1 VHIAFSNETVA
12 QQQNPTLSIPDEV
25 KITELINIIEDSTD
39 YYFTYNTEL
48 TKGAPVFRF
57 DKSPLSLSK
66 ILQNLDEYYPY
77 QISIDENTQKIQLV
91 KDSKFRIKGVVIDSF
106 SGETIQDVQIYCSTV
121 YNTNT
126 NEDGYFS
133 MMIDTSIRNI
143 IVSQIGYQL
152 REISVNDLIG
162 TNSTIPLSFNQTFLD
177 ITILD
182 TPLKQ
187 EKFKQSQ
194 KHTHQDIS
202 SSSSISGTPD
212 LLSYLKVLPSVSSGS
227 EGQTGFN
234 VRGGGSEQNLVLLDG
249 FPIYEVSHLGGL
261 SSVFLT
267 DAVKNIDFYSS
278 GFPARY
284 DGALSSVVDVRLKE
298 GNRNKFSRKLSIGL
312 EGIQGQFEG
321 PIGPS
326 TSINITGKKS
336 LITEIIR
343 PILKNRVDLIDA
355 RLGYF
360 DLYGKLTHW
369 FSPSNRISAFAYI
382 GSDNI
387 GIEREIRNNNDLVND
402 INRIEWGNKVY
413 GIQWN
418 RTLMDNFF
426 LTMSA
431 GYTQYR
437 YNSTGSYQ
445 IQFFNNGNIQTNS
458 FTLLS
463 ESFLEDYSIKSSI
476 DYYSDNLGKFKIGF
490 NYIDHTN
497 APFTFEEEVFL
508 VGTEEINVVDSI
520 YKTEEF
526 SAYIEN
532 ELSLGSNVNLNTGL
546 RYNQYNTE
554 GTSYVHL
561 NPRLNITYSR
571 RNYSLSASYSRLSQF
586 IHLLT
591 NPGPGLPSSL
601 WAPSTDELGPERSD
615 NFDLS
620 YKYRKGNFSFGSSIY
635 YKKFNSVIEYQD
647 PNDIIYSFIINDN
660 SDQVVNNADF
670 EERSI
675 VGTGTAYG
683 IEFNSELL
691 LDKWSLLGTYTLSRS
706 IREFD
711 EIDGGEPFPFR
722 FDRTHDISVSIKYQ
736 FKKNQYFKMNFV
748 YGTGNAI
755 TLLTEEILRPENQPP
770 LPIAPSRN
778 NFRVPDNHH
787 LDISYNIEKRK
798 DDKIF
803 EASVGVYNVYN
814 QLNPFYVF
822 ILENSEANASLR
834 SISIYPILPQLN
846 FSYRW

>member
-1 VHIAFSNETVA
+1 LIRTTSISLLIIVHTAFSNAILA
-12 QQQNPTLSIPDEV
+12 QEQNPTLVIPEEIKFTD
-25 KITELINIIEDSTD
+25 LINIIEDSTD

-48 TKGAPVFRF
+48 TKDAPIFRF
-57 DKSPLSLSK
+57 KKGSLSLSK
-66 ILQNLDEYYPY
+66 ILQNLDEYHPY
-77 QISIDENTQKIQLV
+77 QISIDENTNKIQLV
-91 KDSKFRIKGVVIDSF
+91 KDSRFRIKGVVIDSF

-133 MMIDTSIRNI
+133 MIVDTSIKTI
-143 IVSQIGYQL
+143 VVSQIGYQL
-152 REISVNDLIG
+152 REISMSDLIG
-162 TNSTIPLSFNQTFLD
+162 NYSTIPLSFNQTFLD

-194 KHTHQDIS
+194 KHSNEDIANS
-202 SSSSISGTPD
+202 NSISGTPD

-355 RLGYF
+355 RLGYY
-360 DLYGKLTHW
+360 DLYGKITHW

-382 GSDNI
+382 GNDNI
-387 GIEREIRNNNDLVND
+387 GIEREIRNNNDIVND

-418 RTLMDNFF
+418 RTLMDKFF
-426 LTMSA
+426 LTMSV

-445 IQFFNNGNIQTNS
+445 IQFFNDGNIETNS

-463 ESFLEDYSIKSSI
+463 ESFLEDYSFKSSI
-476 DYYSDNLGKFKIGF
+476 DYYSDN
-490 NYIDHTN
+490 
-497 APFTFEEEVFL
+497 
-508 VGTEEINVVDSI
+508 
-520 YKTEEF
+520 
-526 SAYIEN
+526 
-532 ELSLGSNVNLNTGL
+532 
-546 RYNQYNTE
+546 
-554 GTSYVHL
+554 
-561 NPRLNITYSR
+561 
-571 RNYSLSASYSRLSQF
+571 
-586 IHLLT
+586 
-591 NPGPGLPSSL
+591 
-601 WAPSTDELGPERSD
+601 
-615 NFDLS
+615 
-620 YKYRKGNFSFGSSIY
+620 
-635 YKKFNSVIEYQD
+635 
-647 PNDIIYSFIINDN
+647 
-660 SDQVVNNADF
+660 
-670 EERSI
+670 
-675 VGTGTAYG
+675 
-683 IEFNSELL
+683 
-691 LDKWSLLGTYTLSRS
+691 
-706 IREFD
+706 
-711 EIDGGEPFPFR
+711 
-722 FDRTHDISVSIKYQ
+722 
-736 FKKNQYFKMNFV
+736 
-748 YGTGNAI
+748 
-755 TLLTEEILRPENQPP
+755 
-770 LPIAPSRN
+770 
-778 NFRVPDNHH
+778 
-787 LDISYNIEKRK
+787 
-798 DDKIF
+798 
-803 EASVGVYNVYN
+803 
-814 QLNPFYVF
+814 
-822 ILENSEANASLR
+822 
-834 SISIYPILPQLN
+834 
-846 FSYRW
+846 